1 MLGQKTGIG
10 VFREGQIEEKRK
22 KERFSVDDK
31 RSPTPQKGN
40 PHSLKKILAG
50 VNRLCFGSRQS
61 PGR

>member
-31 RSPTPQKGN
+31 RSPTSTKGK
-40 PHSLKKILAG
+40 PTFSQEDLSG
-50 VNRLCFGSRQS
+50 GQS
-61 PGR
+61 PMFWIKAVPW